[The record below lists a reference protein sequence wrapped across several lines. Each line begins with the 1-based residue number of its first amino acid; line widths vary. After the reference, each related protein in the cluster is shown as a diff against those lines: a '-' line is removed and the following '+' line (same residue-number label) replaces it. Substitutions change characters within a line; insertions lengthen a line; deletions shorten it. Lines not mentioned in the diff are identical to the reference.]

1 MGEEETDPE
10 KLMGWLEREEE
21 EFGITGA
28 VGRTLDWNSC
38 RAMLKEELGYDPS
51 DAQIALMQR
60 AGRYRYEQ
68 LPQIGASTE
77 QVIYPQGGQLWY
89 RDVETGRRISTVEA
103 QRRLIEAGLR

>member
-28 VGRTLDWNSC
+28 VSRTLDWEGC

-51 DAQIALMQR
+51 DAQIDLMQR

-68 LPQIGASTE
+68 LPQIEATTT
-77 QVIYPQGGQLWY
+77 QIIYPWGQQLWY
-89 RDVETGRRISTVEA
+89 RDVATGRRISTEEA
-103 QRRLIEAGLR
+103 QRRLSEAGLR